1 VGILD
6 GGPMGLIALLRATE
20 PCPTHI
26 VMDPL
31 GWAALRKI
39 KTLTGATVD
48 SNESLLAPEP
58 PTHP

>member
-1 VGILD
+1 
-6 GGPMGLIALLRATE
+6 MGLIALLRATE

>member
-1 VGILD
+1 
-6 GGPMGLIALLRATE
+6 M
-20 PCPTHI
+20 PTPI

-39 KTLTGATVD
+39 KTLAGATVD